1 MTIDPIAQA
10 IVDWTRLK
18 IKLHFSGRVVYF
30 KEKQIWW
37 IAVGQNIGDEQ
48 NGKNSNFERP
58 VLILK
63 KFNMNM
69 FLGVPISTK
78 IKDDQYKY
86 TFTNNGTQFSANLSQ
101 IRVFSTKRLLRK
113 VGVMENADFE
123 QVKAVLNN
131 GIK

>member
-1 MTIDPIAQA
+1 MTIDPIAQS

-18 IKLHFSGRVVYF
+18 IKLHFSDRVLYF
-30 KEKQIWW
+30 KERQIWW
-37 IAVGQNIGDEQ
+37 TAVGQNIGDEQ
-48 NGKNSNFERP
+48 NGKNTNFERP

-78 IKDDQYKY
+78 IRDDQYKY
-86 TFTNNGTQFSANLSQ
+86 VFINNGTQFSANLSQ
-101 IRVFSTKRLLRK
+101 IRVFSSKRLLRK
-113 VGVMENADFE
+113 VGVMENADFG
-123 QVKAVLNN
+123 QVKEVLKN